1 MYKKKKK
8 IKEKIDRKFLKTF
21 RDELIRMEGF
31 SLATTED
38 KGIPIIESTNLWNTA
53 FAKTC
58 INTKNY
64 EVLNY
69 YDLLDWY
76 ESDEFDG
83 EITDMMKQEH
93 LILPTMEEIISEKLG
108 IPESELVVC
117 NECGGYF
124 TEDMVV
130 QIHGQNIC
138 LHCQDKFDS
147 KGSAN
152 TIDYYVQAVKE
163 VKKYRGKRENI

>member
-1 MYKKKKK
+1 MYKMPQK

-93 LILPTMEEIISEKLG
+93 LILPTMEEKI
-108 IPESELVVC
+108 
-117 NECGGYF
+117 
-124 TEDMVV
+124 
-130 QIHGQNIC
+130 
-138 LHCQDKFDS
+138 
-147 KGSAN
+147 
-152 TIDYYVQAVKE
+152 
-163 VKKYRGKRENI
+163 